1 MEAGS
6 DNDKNQSF
14 QERLQRSLSFSEWQ
28 VKELDGLK
36 LTTSPLLSRQ
46 EGLVHAFTT
55 RHGGSCPSPFDNFNL
70 GRSVGDEKVKE
81 SALQNRQRLCRALK
95 VDHARLHV
103 PGQVHS
109 GHVVK
114 VDGSMKPDL
123 AGVDGLATA
132 SKNLPV
138 LLHFADCVPV
148 MIYEP
153 ELRLLSI
160 VHAGWRGTAQSI
172 AVMGVERLKEL
183 GGDPRRMLA
192 AVGPAIGTCCYP
204 TGLDV
209 VEKLMATVNPSGS
222 PAVDKLAR
230 KGLVEERQGQPRPN
244 LKAINAL
251 QLLNQGLAQVDVSEF
266 CTSCRPELFYSHRQ
280 SGGITGRQG
289 AVGCLV

>member
-1 MEAGS
+1 MEAGR
-6 DNDKNQSF
+6 DNDNNQAF
-14 QERLQRSLSFSEWQ
+14 QERLHRSLSFREWP
-28 VKELDGLK
+28 VKELEGLK
-36 LTTSPLLSRQ
+36 LTTSPLLDGQ
-46 EGLVHAFTT
+46 QGLVHAFTT

-81 SALQNRQRLCRALK
+81 SALKNRQRLCRALK
-95 VDHARLHV
+95 IDHDRLHV

-109 GHVVK
+109 GNVVK
-114 VDGSMKPDL
+114 VDGEAGQDL
-123 AGVDGLATA
+123 AGVDGLATG
-132 SKNLPV
+132 KRHLPV

-153 ELRLLSI
+153 ELKLLSI

-204 TGLDV
+204 TAEDV
-209 VEKLMATVNPSGS
+209 VEKLMATVNPGASR
-222 PAVDKLAR
+222 AVDKIAR
-230 KGLVEERQGQPRPN
+230 KGLVEEKQGQPRPN

-251 QLLNQGLAQVDVSEF
+251 QLLNQGLEQVDVSDF

-280 SGGITGRQG
+280 SGGVTGRQG

>member
-1 MEAGS
+1 MEAGK
-6 DNDKNQSF
+6 DNDNYQAF
-14 QERLQRSLSFSEWQ
+14 QERMHRSLSFREWP

-36 LTTSPLLSRQ
+36 LTTSPLLAAQ
-46 EGLVHAFTT
+46 PGLVHAFTT

-81 SALQNRQRLCRALK
+81 SALRNRQRLCRALK
-95 VDHARLHV
+95 LDHDRLHV

-109 GHVVK
+109 GNVLK
-114 VDGSMKPDL
+114 VDGEARQDM
-123 AGVDGLATA
+123 AGVDGLATG
-132 SKNLPV
+132 KRHLPV

-153 ELRLLSI
+153 ELKLLSI

-204 TGLDV
+204 TGEDV
-209 VEKLMATVNPSGS
+209 VEKLMATINPGASR
-222 PAVDKLAR
+222 AYDKLAR
-230 KGLVEERQGQPRPN
+230 KGLVEEKQGQPRPN

-251 QLLNQGLAQVDVSEF
+251 QLLNQGLEQVDVSEF

-280 SGGITGRQG
+280 SGGLTGRQG